1 MVRAAWATPIP
12 VYPPS
17 AVITPQPRDTAW
29 AMSEENIDV
38 IRKAVEAFNAG
49 DRERLFSL
57 VDPAIEFRSAFEQ
70 QTYRGLEGLVRYRED
85 VAAALEGFQVEHDR
99 FVDAGGDRVVQLYR
113 LVGRGAGS
121 GVPVSREVAALWLL
135 RNGKILKGQIYLD
148 RRQALEA
155 AGLSE

>member
-1 MVRAAWATPIP
+1 
-12 VYPPS
+12 
-17 AVITPQPRDTAW
+17 
-29 AMSEENIDV
+29 MSEENVEV
-38 IRKAVEAFNAG
+38 IRNAVEAFNAG

-57 VDPAIEFRSAFEQ
+57 VDPEIEFRSAFEQ
-70 QTYRGLEGLVRYRED
+70 KTYRGLDGLVRYRED
-85 VAAALEGFQVEHDR
+85 VAAVLEGFHVEHDR

-135 RNGKILKGQIYLD
+135 RKGKILKGQIYLD
-148 RRQALEA
+148 RRKALEA